1 MYIKTWAIQSYFTF
15 DSLLVVPFTT
25 GTPDT
30 LTLLY
35 SVLVVTGDDM
45 VSVLAETQ
53 SSPFNVPT
61 YGECLIPNDFDGM
74 ECNVSN
80 AWNIKFQM
88 EISIKIGRIGIII

>member
-1 MYIKTWAIQSYFTF
+1 MMYTKTRTIRNHFTF
-15 DSLLVVPFTT
+15 DSLLVVPFTK

-35 SVLVVTGDDM
+35 SVSVVTGDDM

-74 ECNVSN
+74 ECNVSKACKYN
-80 AWNIKFQM
+80 LGLKV
-88 EISIKIGRIGIII
+88 